1 VDPEFQKALLI
12 TGAAGT
18 FIITIGAVTLFFV
31 FRRYGEAKAGGKSHM
46 ALIAGLVGFL
56 LLSCVVLFA
65 LSYSRW

>member
-18 FIITIGAVTLFFV
+18 FIIAVGAVTLYFV
-31 FRRYGEAKAGGKSHM
+31 FRRFGEAKAGGRAHM
-46 ALIAGLVGFL
+46 VLIASLVAFVLGA
-56 LLSCVVLFA
+56 CVVLFA